1 MTTVGTRKAAIH
13 NVEGFLIGV
22 FDKATSKEISDTEN
36 GKMKAYPRERAT
48 KGNSTVSEFI
58 KKFENSYS
66 DSNLT
71 CKVYKEDGT
80 EATGQTKLSTV
91 RESYEAD

>member
-1 MTTVGTRKAAIH
+1 MTTVGTRKTAIH
-13 NVEGFLIGV
+13 NMEGFLIGV
-22 FDKATSKEISDTEN
+22 FDKATSEEISDTEN

-48 KGNSTVSEFI
+48 RGSSTVSEFI
-58 KKFENSYS
+58 HNFENYHPG
-66 DSNLT
+66 LT

-80 EATGQTKLSTV
+80 EAIGQTKLSTV